1 MKVLET
7 ERLFLKQTIK
17 EDANLILNL
26 YNTPK
31 WIEFIGDRNINTVN
45 DAENYI
51 ETKMTP
57 QIKKL
62 GYGNYTIIRKSDG
75 EKIGSCGLYDR
86 DGVDGI
92 DIGFAFLPEY
102 EKMGYAYES
111 TSKLAETAFNDFK
124 LNQISGI
131 TSKRNTGSQNLL
143 LKLGLKLEGNIKL
156 PNNNE
161 EILLYKLVKPQLIN

>member
-1 MKVLET
+1 
-7 ERLFLKQTIK
+7 
-17 EDANLILNL
+17 
-26 YNTPK
+26 
-31 WIEFIGDRNINTVN
+31 
-45 DAENYI
+45 
-51 ETKMTP
+51 MTP

-62 GYGNYTIIRKSDG
+62 GYGNYTIVRKSDG